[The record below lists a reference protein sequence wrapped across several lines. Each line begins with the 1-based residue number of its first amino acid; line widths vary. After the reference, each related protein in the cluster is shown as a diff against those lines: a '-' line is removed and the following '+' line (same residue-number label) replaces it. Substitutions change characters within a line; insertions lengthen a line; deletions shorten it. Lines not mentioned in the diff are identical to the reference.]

1 MKQHISLPFVMALAL
16 TVFSCQNED
25 FWIDV
30 QSDRGHIFLTMPAAQ
45 PFQTGATRAEE
56 TLTDLSGYTFTLKGK
71 DNKGNSI
78 SKEIT
83 FNDVDNSCII
93 PAGEYTLTA
102 DNHAVAV
109 FGHGAA
115 YYNGTSESFTLS
127 PGGRTQVPTI
137 QLGTPQNTRIVLRLD
152 KTFTDLYELQS
163 LSLSDGGTRTISLDA
178 NNLQGF
184 MMVPENNT
192 LTYTIKATAK
202 QGSHV
207 SDLPAEGLKKNLT
220 VTPGYAYSILL
231 TAKTIEDIMI
241 EIGNGSHEGEFDA
254 PAEKFPWNLKKLK

>member
-25 FWIDV
+25 FWLDV

-45 PFQTGATRAEE
+45 PFQTGATRAEQ
-56 TLTDLSGYTFTLKGK
+56 TLTDLSSYTFTLEGK
-71 DNKGNSI
+71 DTKGNSI

-83 FNDVDNSCII
+83 FRDNSCII

-109 FGHGAA
+109 SGHGAA
-115 YYNGTSESFTLS
+115 YYHGTSASFTLI
-127 PGGRTQVPTI
+127 PGGSKQVPTI
-137 QLGTPQNTRIVLRLD
+137 QLGKPKNTMIDLRLD
-152 KTFTDLYELQS
+152 QTFEDLYELQS
-163 LSLSDGGTRTISLDA
+163 LSLSDGKRTISLDA
-178 NNLQGF
+178 NNHQGF
-184 MMVPENNT
+184 MMVPENKT

-207 SDLPAEGLKKNLT
+207 SDLPAEGLTKSLT
-220 VTPGYAYSILL
+220 VTPGHAYPIRL
-231 TAKTIEDIMI
+231 TAKTIEDIKI

-254 PAEKFPWNLKKLK
+254 PAEKFPWNLKKLE

>member
-25 FWIDV
+25 FWLDV
-30 QSDRGHIFLTMPAAQ
+30 QSDRGHIFLTMPIAQ
-45 PFQTGATRAEE
+45 PFQAGATRAEQ
-56 TLTDLSGYTFTLKGK
+56 TLTDLSGYTFTLEGTDK
-71 DNKGNSI
+71 KGNSI

-83 FNDVDNSCII
+83 FEDDNSCII
-93 PAGEYTLTA
+93 PAGVYTLTA

-109 FGHGAA
+109 YGHGAA
-115 YYNGTSESFTLS
+115 YYHGTSESFTLI

-137 QLGTPQNTRIVLRLD
+137 QLGYPRNTRIDLTLD
-152 KTFTDLYELQS
+152 STFTDLYELQS
-163 LSLSDGGTRTISLDA
+163 LSLSDGTDTISLDA
-178 NNLQGF
+178 NNRQGF
-184 MMVPENNT
+184 MMVPKNNT
-192 LTYTIKATAK
+192 LTYTIKAKAK

-207 SDLPAEGLKKNLT
+207 SDLPAEGLTKSLT
-220 VTPGYAYSILL
+220 VTPGYAYPIIL

-254 PAEKFPWNLKKLK
+254 PAEKFPWNLKKLE